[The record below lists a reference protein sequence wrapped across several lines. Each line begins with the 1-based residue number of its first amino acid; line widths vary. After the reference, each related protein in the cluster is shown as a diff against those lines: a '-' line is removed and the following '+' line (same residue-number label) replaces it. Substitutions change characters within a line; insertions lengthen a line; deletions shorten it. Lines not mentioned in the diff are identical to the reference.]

1 MKDDTKKAT
10 VIIGGIII
18 AVIALLA
25 IKGALVGRDTAGPS
39 AAPAA
44 VPIVGGVQEVTLRLD
59 PKTLDYQ
66 PNPIR
71 VKAGVPV
78 RMTVDLDSVKGC
90 TAAVSMPSF
99 GVRKRAVPGDNI
111 IEFTPTEQGTFPF
124 SCAMGMSQGVVV
136 VE

>member
-1 MKDDTKKAT
+1 MKNDTKKAA

-18 AVIALLA
+18 AAIALLA
-25 IKGALVGRDTAGPS
+25 IKGALVGRDAGGS
-39 AAPAA
+39 SEASTAAPIAD
-44 VPIVGGVQEVTLRLD
+44 GVQEVTLRLD

-90 TAAVSMPSF
+90 TAAVSMPAF

-111 IEFTPTEQGTFPF
+111 IEFTPTERGTFPF
-124 SCAMGMSQGVVV
+124 SCAMGMSHGVVV